1 MIDTNASLGHW
12 PFRRLPLDDPRSLAR
27 RLRSLGIERAWVGH
41 LDALLHRDIA
51 AVNVRLSEMCERFGD
66 GLYLPFGAIN
76 PTLPDW
82 SEDLRRC
89 QEVHRMPGIRL
100 HPDLHGYALS
110 DPVVAE
116 LLAAAATRSLVV
128 QIAVQM
134 EDPRTKHPRL
144 ELTLVDLDPVIDLA
158 AKLPQLRLMLLNAG
172 RILGLNPKRVLGSG
186 SISIEI
192 ASMEGVGA
200 IDRLIENL
208 GSDRIH
214 FGTHAPLFVPESAVL
229 KLRES
234 VLDADSRQALTQGNA
249 LRLIQG

>member
-1 MIDTNASLGHW
+1 VIDTNVSLGRW
-12 PFRRLPLDDPRSLAR
+12 PFRRLPLDDPQSLAR

-51 AVNVRLSEMCERFGD
+51 AVNARLAETCERSGD
-66 GLYLPFGAIN
+66 CLFLPFGAIN
-76 PTLPDW
+76 LTLPDW
-82 SEDLRRC
+82 SDDLRRC
-89 QEVHRMPGIRL
+89 HETHRMPGIRL
-100 HPDLHGYALS
+100 HPDMHGYDLA

-116 LLAAAATRSLVV
+116 LLEAAAARSLVV

-134 EDPRTKHPRL
+134 EDPRTKHPQL
-144 ELTLVDLDPVIDLA
+144 ELIPVNLGPVIALA
-158 AKLPQLRLMLLNAG
+158 AKMPRLRLMLLNAG
-172 RILGLNPKRVLGSG
+172 RVLGLTPKRVLGSG
-186 SISIEI
+186 SISIDI

-200 IDRLIENL
+200 VQQLIGNL

-234 VLDADSRQALTQGNA
+234 ALDPDALQAITQGNA
-249 LRLIQG
+249 LRLLQG